1 MISRFPT
8 LRVTA
13 DFSHFLVVCERLLN
27 HPSDVERMKTIIERA
42 DHIHAR
48 VGTVQHAQVNNPLV
62 DAPVEAELMQQW
74 WQMIWTQRK
83 KHGKKYV
90 TLTPEYGPVPYATN
104 IDVDVWK
111 LINDEMNRQKNNFRQ
126 WLTKFDQEN

>member
-1 MISRFPT
+1 
-8 LRVTA
+8 
-13 DFSHFLVVCERLLN
+13 
-27 HPSDVERMKTIIERA
+27 MKTIIERA

-90 TLTPEYGPVPYATN
+90 TLTPEYDRKFAYVKACQNLYSPH
-104 IDVDVWK
+104 WK
-111 LINDEMNRQKNNFRQ
+111 WRTPSLVI
-126 WLTKFDQEN
+126 LGG